1 MTQKPLLTCGG
12 GNLFGFECHRVK
24 VHGFWVD
31 RVMTS
36 SRGSDGFKS
45 FALFICVCCFV
56 ILSWLLENDE
66 IPNGSVYI

>member
-45 FALFICVCCFV
+45 LINLLCLFVFVALLFCP
-56 ILSWLLENDE
+56 D
-66 IPNGSVYI
+66 Y